1 MRKGGKIHVSV
12 RILINPDIPE
22 VESFKDSIGVHGIEN
37 ESKVPLIGECAKPSL
52 EEEFLCSFVAKVT
65 KIIHIQFNANRNKQ
79 MNWNNISH
87 SLALQ

>member
-1 MRKGGKIHVSV
+1 MWWYFCGLLAG
-12 RILINPDIPE
+12 
-22 VESFKDSIGVHGIEN
+22 SF
-37 ESKVPLIGECAKPSL
+37 A
-52 EEEFLCSFVAKVT
+52 AKVT